1 MLARGVL
8 SSVLLIGCVQPQ
20 DNPGDLQVRLKATVS
35 FLASDEMKGRRA
47 GTPEGEKA
55 ARWMAEQF
63 ETIGLKKGTPD
74 GYLQKFKLKGETSP
88 DGFNVLGLLEGT
100 TDEFVALCCHHDHVG
115 MKDGKI
121 YHGADDNASACALLL
136 EIARLCAAA
145 KEKPRR
151 GILFCSFDAEEQLLM
166 GSRHFVFS
174 GLYDMSKIAALVCMD
189 LVGGNFF
196 PRDATSLYVMGA
208 ENSPELL
215 GVLGKIPRIEKLD
228 LRPMG
233 INVIEPLGDV
243 FARSDYG
250 SFRMKRVPFVFLSS
264 GQPWYY
270 HKPEDE
276 PARLNY
282 EKMEKGVAFVQRL
295 ILDLSALEAK
305 PRYVKQH
312 GLSLDDLK
320 AVVDTVRRFLEHPE
334 DLELTEEEVSSLKAS
349 IGQIEDV
356 LKTGEVTPKDG
367 ELLQQ
372 VSSALKAL
380 ASRRPKGEN

>member
-1 MLARGVL
+1 MITRGLL
-8 SSVLLIGCVQPQ
+8 SSVLLIGNVQAQ
-20 DNPGDLQVRLKATVS
+20 DSPEDLKPRLKATVN

-47 GTPEGEKA
+47 GSPEGEKA

-63 ETIGLKKGTPD
+63 EKIGLKKGTPD

-88 DGFNVLGLLEGT
+88 DGFNVLGVLEGT

-121 YHGADDNASACALLL
+121 YRGADDNASGCALLL
-136 EIARLCAAA
+136 EAARLCAAA
-145 KEKPRR
+145 KEKPKR
-151 GILFCSFDAEEQLLM
+151 GILFCSFDAEEQLLV

-196 PRDATSLYVMGA
+196 PRDTTSLYVLGA
-208 ENSPELL
+208 ENSPEILE
-215 GVLGKIPRIEKLD
+215 VLQKIPKIEKLD

-233 INVIEPLGDV
+233 VNVIEPLGEV

-250 SFRMKRVPFVFLSS
+250 SFRMKKVPFVFLST

-276 PARLNY
+276 PGRLNFD
-282 EKMEKGVAFVQRL
+282 KMERGLRFVQRL
-295 ILDLSALEAK
+295 LLDLAALEAK

-312 GLSLDDLK
+312 GLSIDDLK
-320 AVVDTVRRFLEHPE
+320 VVVDTVRRFLEHPE
-334 DLELTEEEVSSLKAS
+334 DLELTEDEVSGLKAS
-349 IGQIEDV
+349 IGQIEEV
-356 LKTGEVTPKDG
+356 LKTGEVAPKDG

-372 VSSALKAL
+372 VTSALRGL
-380 ASRRPKGEN
+380 VSRRPKNG